1 MNSLSLATVAAL
13 IAVGLAVLLSYGV
26 RLHNSPSARLFTRI
40 AAMGYAIPGSVV
52 AVGIL
57 MWCAFWRCRLTQ

>member
-40 AAMGYAIPGSVV
+40 AAMGYAIPARWWPWV
-52 AVGIL
+52 
-57 MWCAFWRCRLTQ
+57 F